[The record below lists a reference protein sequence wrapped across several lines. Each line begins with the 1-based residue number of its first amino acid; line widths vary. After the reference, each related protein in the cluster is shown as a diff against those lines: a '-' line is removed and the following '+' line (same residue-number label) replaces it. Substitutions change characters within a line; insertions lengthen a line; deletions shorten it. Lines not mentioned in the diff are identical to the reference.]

1 MGCGYIKKGVA
12 TLSQDVVILKSEF
25 SVHLCQFSKT
35 RPKKTIDKELDNL
48 ALASEIHA
56 LIFFQIPVHASK
68 K

>member
-25 SVHLCQFSKT
+25 SKT
-35 RPKKTIDKELDNL
+35 RPKKKIDKELDNL
-48 ALASEIHA
+48 ALVSEIHA